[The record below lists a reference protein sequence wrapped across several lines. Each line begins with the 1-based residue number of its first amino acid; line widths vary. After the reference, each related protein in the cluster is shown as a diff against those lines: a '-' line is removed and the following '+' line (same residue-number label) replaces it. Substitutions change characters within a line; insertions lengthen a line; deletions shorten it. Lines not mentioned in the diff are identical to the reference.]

1 MKYLTNSLKNITI
14 ENKNKIKKLILVLS
28 IFSLLVT
35 LITGF
40 FTLEGIIKIIVISA
54 IAIIQFIFLIKII
67 LIIKNQK
74 DEKNEN
80 FEIKYDPLLTYFL
93 KNQTMDNV
101 KNIDKLIFSELM
113 DLSRRGYIEIIEKD
127 NDEIFKLK
135 AKDKFIR
142 MNGLENIDKKQIELY
157 SSAEIPAY
165 ENLFVTKI
173 LFPFDDEIS
182 RSDISK
188 KIREGYYAERMEMC
202 AFAME
207 KMFVYFLEKNNMVIS
222 ENSFNM
228 FVGIL
233 SINIVI
239 TLFEFIMME
248 TFNILLLLSNVI
260 AIILDILLLK
270 NEKIFSYRFSD
281 DVSIY
286 IRNLEKYM
294 DSISNLEKESLSQ
307 KDEIMLELFK

>member
-1 MKYLTNSLKNITI
+1 MKYLIDSFKNITI
-14 ENKNKIKKLILVLS
+14 ENKNKIKKLIIVLS
-28 IFSLLVT
+28 IFGLLVT

-54 IAIIQFIFLIKII
+54 IAIIQFIFLIKVI
-67 LIIKNQK
+67 LIIKSQK
-74 DEKNEN
+74 DEQIEN

-113 DLSRRGYIEIIEKD
+113 DLSSRGYVEIIKKD

-142 MNGLENIDKKQIELY
+142 MNGLENVDKNQIESY
-157 SSAEIPAY
+157 SSIEIPAY

-182 RSDISK
+182 RSNISK
-188 KIREGYYAERMEMC
+188 KIQEGYYAERMEMC
-202 AFAME
+202 AFVME
-207 KMFVYFLEKNNMVIS
+207 KMFVYFLEKNSMVIS
-222 ENSFNM
+222 ENSFNI

-233 SINIVI
+233 FINIVI
-239 TLFEFIMME
+239 TVFEFIMMS
-248 TFNILLLLSNVI
+248 TFNILLILTNVI
-260 AIILDILLLK
+260 AITLDVLLLK
-270 NEKIFSYRFSD
+270 NEKIFSYRFND

-286 IRNLEKYM
+286 IRNLEKYI
-294 DSISNLEKESLSQ
+294 DSISNSEKENLSK
-307 KDEIMLELFK
+307 KDEIMIELFK